1 MKYMFQVILSK
12 NENAYALFSALRKKD
27 IKGVVLP
34 AQSLKSALLDNKDE
48 SIPAF
53 AGLRHVVEYP
63 HDNNYVV
70 YCIIDESRLEE
81 VKQIVR
87 DVTDEIKHKVGIMFA
102 MPLAFVE
109 GLDWFYE
116 YVIMSCHRNGDRSRA
131 YSSCKTYR
139 FAQRYRLSYCGAYN
153 AVSDESHKLYC
164 PGFGYN
170 FRRCARFYSF
180 LDRFFV

>member
-53 AGLRHVVEYP
+53 TGLRHVVEYP

-109 GLDWFYE
+109 GLD
-116 YVIMSCHRNGDRSRA
+116 
-131 YSSCKTYR
+131 
-139 FAQRYRLSYCGAYN
+139 
-153 AVSDESHKLYC
+153 
-164 PGFGYN
+164 
-170 FRRCARFYSF
+170 
-180 LDRFFV
+180 

>member
-1 MKYMFQVILSK
+1 M
-12 NENAYALFSALRKKD
+12 
-27 IKGVVLP
+27 VLP

-48 SIPAF
+48 SITAF
-53 AGLRHVVEYP
+53 TGLRHVVEYP

-109 GLDWFYE
+109 GLD
-116 YVIMSCHRNGDRSRA
+116 
-131 YSSCKTYR
+131 
-139 FAQRYRLSYCGAYN
+139 
-153 AVSDESHKLYC
+153 
-164 PGFGYN
+164 
-170 FRRCARFYSF
+170 
-180 LDRFFV
+180 